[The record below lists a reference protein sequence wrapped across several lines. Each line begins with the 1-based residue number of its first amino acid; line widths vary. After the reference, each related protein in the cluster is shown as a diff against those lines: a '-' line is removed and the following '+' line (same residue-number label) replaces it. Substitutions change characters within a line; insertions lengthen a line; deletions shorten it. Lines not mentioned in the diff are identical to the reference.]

1 MLIFENGKIEFEKK
15 KNKGRKKMKKPKL
28 ILGAVVVILIFSLL
42 PGALAAKSTKLDFEA
57 IGVET
62 EWIPGDV
69 WMEDGVMHMRFYKE
83 NDLSGTIDGIPFTGH
98 TEENFHAK
106 IDLATGNLVV
116 NGKGTFYITWNGLE
130 GSFYGPI
137 NAKIVSGELY
147 GKFTLQGFEDFEGM
161 KLFGIVWNIG
171 PITNG
176 INGTILV
183 PN

>member
-1 MLIFENGKIEFEKK
+1 MVILKMNKTKI
-15 KNKGRKKMKKPKL
+15 KPKL

-116 NGKGTFYITWNGLE
+116 NGKGTFYITCGDST
-130 GSFYGPI
+130 GYFTGTI
-137 NAKIVSGELY
+137 NAKKVSGELY
-147 GKFTLQGFEDFEGM
+147 GKFTLHGFEDFEGM
-161 KLFGIVWNIG
+161 KLFGIVWNIKEK
-171 PITNG
+171 TNG
-176 INGTILV
+176 LSGTILI